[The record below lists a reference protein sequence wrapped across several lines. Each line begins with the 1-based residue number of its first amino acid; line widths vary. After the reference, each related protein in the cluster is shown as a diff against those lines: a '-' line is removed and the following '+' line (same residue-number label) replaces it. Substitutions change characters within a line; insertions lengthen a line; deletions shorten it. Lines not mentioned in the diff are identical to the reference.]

1 MTPNSACRTTI
12 AAIIAATAMALMVV
26 GGGCQPA
33 TETVTRQG
41 QSHYRHNGLHFQ
53 LLLPDG
59 WTART
64 LDSDLALE
72 MLPSRSSGQASPA
85 VHVFSRRGVSENM
98 QQLADDIIQ
107 RLDSRADINASAP
120 AQTPPSPATP
130 ADPADPADPASPE
143 TSQTD
148 PRTMTQ
154 QATLAGLPATL
165 ITRQVMQGP
174 ELISQQ
180 IYLLKRRSQIWAL
193 IISLP
198 DDRQQQWSSQT
209 NAIRD
214 SFQVW

>member
-1 MTPNSACRTTI
+1 MMLNSARHTTI

-53 LLLPDG
+53 LLLPDD

-72 MLPSRSSGQASPA
+72 MLPPRSSGQASPA

-107 RLDSRADINASAP
+107 RLDNRADINASTP
-120 AQTPPSPATP
+120 AQSPADQASP
-130 ADPADPADPASPE
+130 ADL
-143 TSQTD
+143 QTD
-148 PRTMTQ
+148 SGAITQ
-154 QATLAGLPATL
+154 QTTLAGLPATL

-180 IYLLKRRSQIWAL
+180 IYLLKRRSQFWAL